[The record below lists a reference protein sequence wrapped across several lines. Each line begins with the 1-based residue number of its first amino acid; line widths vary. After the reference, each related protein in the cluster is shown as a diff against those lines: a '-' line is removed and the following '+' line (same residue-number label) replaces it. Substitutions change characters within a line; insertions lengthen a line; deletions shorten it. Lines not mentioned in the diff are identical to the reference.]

1 MNQPP
6 GSHPHDD
13 ELAADTRAPKPAEV
27 EQETV
32 IVSSTGAPA
41 PPADVVPPP
50 PFPDEIVEEAPGIVS
65 ETERVRTNPDGSFT
79 RELDRVEQPPLQRR
93 RVNPVGPILLV
104 FLIAVLAALA
114 ALWYFTQ
121 EDEKAVP
128 AVEGLALDDAVARL
142 QDEGFKTNI
151 VSQASSREQGI
162 VFDQRPEGSVQA
174 EEGST
179 VDVVVSKGP
188 DTVAVPNAIGVN
200 EATARDRLAAA
211 GLQVRVV
218 EVFSD
223 EPDGNIVA
231 QNPPAGDKVDEATS
245 VRLNVSKGTG
255 LVDVPNLVGRLRGD
269 AESELSGLG
278 LKANVVEVPSA
289 QPAGTVVAQNPA
301 SGKARQ
307 GSAIRLNVSSGSG

>member
-1 MNQPP
+1 MNEPRGP
-6 GSHPHDD
+6 DPRDD
-13 ELAADTRAPKPAEV
+13 ELAADARVPKPVGV

-32 IVSSTGAPA
+32 IVSSTSPPA
-41 PPADVVPPP
+41 PPADDVPPP
-50 PFPDEIVEEAPGIVS
+50 PFGDAIEETAPGIVS
-65 ETERVRTNPDGSFT
+65 ETERVRANPDGSVT
-79 RELDRVEQPPLQRR
+79 RQLDRVEQPPVHRR

-151 VSQASSREQGI
+151 VSRTSNREQGI
-162 VFDQRPEGSVQA
+162 VFDQRPEGNVQA
-174 EEGST
+174 DEGST
-179 VDVVVSKGP
+179 VDVLVSKGP

-211 GLQVRVV
+211 GLKVRVV

-223 EPDGNIVA
+223 EPDGNVVA
-231 QNPPAGDKVDEATS
+231 QNPPAGDKVDEAAT

-255 LVDVPNLVGRLRGD
+255 LVDTPNLVGRLRGD